1 MTAVAKVANQTTALA
16 VADAAGGE
24 QILSNDVVIPR
35 LLLMQGLS
43 DFVNERKA
51 QQGDI
56 LRTTPFQVLGNPTK
70 PVDFVPITFNN
81 QWMLSEKVGAKFEFR
96 GYEPLVPANQDAPWE
111 YKQGGVDWKRTK
123 VLNVFALLPQD
134 IVAERAEMEKVKK
147 GEEADPDKALLP
159 VLVSFRSTS
168 YAAGKD
174 IVTHFAKAKKFGM
187 PGYVSVLQLGCEQ
200 EKNEKGTYFVYKVKN
215 VGKTSKEDQEVARY
229 WHGILSTQ
237 KVQIEADGGDEAPAS
252 QSGKVEANSRF

>member
-1 MTAVAKVANQTTALA
+1 MSNALA
-16 VADAAGGE
+16 KTESNLPATVDASGGE

-56 LRTTPFQVLGNPTK
+56 LRTTPFQVLGGPTK
-70 PVDFVPITFNN
+70 PIPLIPVTFNN
-81 QWMLSEKVGAKFEFR
+81 QWMLTEKVGQKFEFR
-96 GYEPLVPANQDAPWE
+96 GYEPLLPSNQDAPWE
-111 YKQGGVDWKRTK
+111 FQKNGTDWKRTK

-147 GEEADPDKALLP
+147 GEDADPDKALLP
-159 VLVSFRSTS
+159 ILVSFRSTS
-168 YAAGKD
+168 YPAGKD

-187 PGYVSVLQLGCEQ
+187 PGYVSVLSLSCEQ
-200 EKNEKGTYFVYKVKN
+200 EKNEKGTYFVYKVGN
-215 VGKTSKEDQEVARY
+215 LGKTSKEDQEVARY
-229 WHGILSTQ
+229 WHSILSTQ
-237 KVQIEADGGDEAPAS
+237 KVQVEADEGEAPPVAA
-252 QSGKVEANSRF
+252 QTGRVDAKAKF